1 MSQALTRQD
10 QLKPFLVGAQKQIT
24 SLLQD
29 DAKAK
34 KFLAASLVVASDKS
48 LNQCSPDSIVQALV
62 GIAMSDLNV
71 DKNIGH
77 AYLVPYG
84 GACQLQ
90 IGYRGYI
97 QLLHRAGWAVKA
109 FPVYQ
114 CDRFEMAFDGWDNK
128 IVFVPA
134 IDDRDEG
141 DKDWVINNLRGVYVV
156 ARHADTKDEYS
167 TFVSKA
173 VIEKLRR
180 TSPMQKSDKPVGT
193 WKDWYSEMAM
203 AKAIKKLAKILP
215 IGDGRV
221 HMAVAAD
228 DKSEIGAKIDYQ
240 KTASEGVLIEGEQV
254 SQAQPTRRGR
264 SIDDVIGNEPETQ
277 EQPPIEGETVNVETG
292 EILPPADEYA
302 DLRIAISECQTM
314 ADIARL
320 LNEMPAKAKAA
331 LKPEL
336 TVRQNEIKVHANG

>member
-10 QLKPFLVGAQKQIT
+10 QIKPFLLGAQKQIT

-29 DAKAK
+29 EAKAK
-34 KFLAASLVVASDKS
+34 KFLAASLVVASDKA

-109 FPVYQ
+109 FPVYL
-114 CDRFEMAFDGWDNK
+114 CDRFEMSFDGWDNN
-128 IVFVPA
+128 ISFVPA
-134 IDDRDEG
+134 IDERDEG

-180 TSPMQKSDKPVGT
+180 TSPMQKSAQPVGT
-193 WKDWYSEMAM
+193 WKDWYGEMAM

-215 IGDGRV
+215 IGDARV
-221 HMAVAAD
+221 HTTIAAD
-228 DKSEIGAKIDYQ
+228 DKSEIGARIDFQ
-240 KTASEGVLIEGEQV
+240 KTASEGVVIEADQDDLPAAKKGRPVTDLIGDSAPIDGELV
-254 SQAQPTRRGR
+254 DT
-264 SIDDVIGNEPETQ
+264 
-277 EQPPIEGETVNVETG
+277 ETG
-292 EILPPADEYA
+292 EIIQESDEYA
-302 DLRIAISECQTM
+302 DLRIVIKDCNSLSS
-314 ADIARL
+314 IARL
-320 LNEMPAKAKAA
+320 LQEMTPEEKKALAA
-331 LKPEL
+331 DIRA
-336 TVRQNEIKVHANG
+336 RQDEIKAQV